1 VPLLISRTLNTK
13 KRELHHLEKRSWELP
28 KLIHFVQATQGT
40 GGVVMKIRTARNTGT
55 LVAMVILALLLG
67 ACVPISPDSGTS
79 TVPAAQT
86 SETFTDPFAY
96 CAAVGTVDAPDT
108 RWAGDEQPA
117 VIADALRGPLG
128 TMTDTPTETIQR
140 TMVWRCA
147 NGEVMACVVGAN
159 LPCSEKA
166 DLNTEASEAVTDFC
180 KENPDNDF
188 VPMVVTGRA
197 TAYSWSCAD
206 GEPVLG
212 EQMMDIDDQG
222 FFADL
227 WYQVEQP

>member
-1 VPLLISRTLNTK
+1 
-13 KRELHHLEKRSWELP
+13 
-28 KLIHFVQATQGT
+28 
-40 GGVVMKIRTARNTGT
+40 MKIRNAGYSGAF
-55 LVAMVILALLLG
+55 VMMMIVALLLG
-67 ACVPISPDSGTS
+67 ACMPITPETGAS
-79 TVPAAQT
+79 TVPVAQ
-86 SETFTDPFAY
+86 SDETYTDPFAY
-96 CAAVGTVDAPDT
+96 CAAVGTIDAPDA

-117 VIADALRGPLG
+117 VIADGLRGPLG
-128 TMTDTPTETIQR
+128 TPADTPTETIQH

-166 DLNTEASEAVTDFC
+166 DLNTTASAAVTDFC
-180 KENPDNDF
+180 KENPDDDF
-188 VPMVVTGRA
+188 VPMAVTGRA
-197 TAYSWSCAD
+197 TAYSWRCEG

-212 EQMMDIDDQG
+212 EQMMQIDEQG